1 MRLTS
6 KGRYAVR
13 AMLDLAMHSNGVPIR
28 LQEISNRQNISLHYL
43 EQLFRRLRN
52 GTVVK
57 SVRGPGG
64 GYVLARTMDQITVK
78 DVLDSVGENINPAKD
93 ILGSEA
99 EATNTVEF
107 HLSKNYFQNLGIIM
121 KEYLLTTSLGDL
133 VRKSH
138 NVQVTPEE
146 KASEATS
153 PSQTGEED
161 LSTRSPLGEANR
173 S

>member
-1 MRLTS
+1 M
-6 KGRYAVR
+6 
-13 AMLDLAMHSNGVPIR
+13 
-28 LQEISNRQNISLHYL
+28 HYL

-99 EATNTVEF
+99 EVTDTVEF

-121 KEYLLTTSLGDL
+121 KEYLVTTSLGDL

-138 NVQVTPEE
+138 TAGTGVANESTEKPVTTGMTDEE
-146 KASEATS
+146 RVM
-153 PSQTGEED
+153 
-161 LSTRSPLGEANR
+161 RSPLGEINR

>member
-1 MRLTS
+1 
-6 KGRYAVR
+6 
-13 AMLDLAMHSNGVPIR
+13 
-28 LQEISNRQNISLHYL
+28 
-43 EQLFRRLRN
+43 
-52 GTVVK
+52 
-57 SVRGPGG
+57 
-64 GYVLARTMDQITVK
+64 MDQITVK

-138 NVQVTPEE
+138 NVKITPEE
-146 KASEATS
+146 KAEGEKG
-153 PSQTGEED
+153 PSR
-161 LSTRSPLGEANR
+161 RSPGAANR